1 MTDRDLIDQLADALI
16 RKAISSG
23 WLRTMLQEIVL
34 RTMIAHKYCDKM
46 GEARAFLECCL
57 DRSIR
62 VRLNRQTGKLVTD
75 RPLPPDLAEM
85 AKDCRAEVRWYLE
98 RHGELMGAIFPD
110 HERNGV

>member
-34 RTMIAHKYCDKM
+34 KTMIAQKHCDRM

-57 DRSIR
+57 DRGIR
-62 VRLNRQTGKLVTD
+62 VRLKAGKLVTD
-75 RPLPPDLAEM
+75 RPLPPDLVEVANS
-85 AKDCRAEVRWYLE
+85 CRAEVRWYLE

-110 HERNGV
+110 HERNGA